1 MPNPKLLFPVQV
13 EIKIIDKEATTYN
26 ENAGEPVRRAKLAT
40 PTILIPAQPRYGN
53 EDNPDLNREGVVEK
67 TDGWLTMKTADLI
80 RRGLF
85 ADDGNPG
92 IKRGSKI
99 IRIGKK
105 TGLELFVTKYKPL
118 GHYTSTNGY
127 SLVRVYFED
136 RKGE

>member
-1 MPNPKLLFPVQV
+1 MPNPKLLFPTQV
-13 EIKIIDKEATTYN
+13 EIEIIDKAGTRYN
-26 ENAGEPVRRAKLAT
+26 ENAGEPVRRAKRSASIT
-40 PTILIPAQPRYGN
+40 IPAQPRYGS

-67 TDGWLTMKTADLI
+67 TDGWLTMKTTDLI
-80 RRGLF
+80 RRGLT
-85 ADDGNPG
+85 DDTGNPG

-105 TGLELFVTKYKPL
+105 TGLELYATKTRPL
-118 GHYTSTNGY
+118 GHYDSTNGY